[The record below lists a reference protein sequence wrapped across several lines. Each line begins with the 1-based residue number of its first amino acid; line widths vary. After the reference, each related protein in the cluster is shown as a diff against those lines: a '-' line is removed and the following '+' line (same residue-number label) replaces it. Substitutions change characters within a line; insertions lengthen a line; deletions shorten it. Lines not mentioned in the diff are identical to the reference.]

1 MEWTLYLECLFQVIF
16 AVPKNVCKMIEIWFI
31 QLTRSF
37 MLWRVQVFS
46 IKSRARN
53 TPELKI
59 RRKIARTLE
68 PTNFDF
74 WQDEV
79 DRSKDPLR
87 FFFQDYKWDL
97 FITIT
102 IVIISGRCFLPI
114 VVIIIVIMPEEV

>member
-1 MEWTLYLECLFQVIF
+1 
-16 AVPKNVCKMIEIWFI
+16 
-31 QLTRSF
+31 

-87 FFFQDYKWDL
+87 FFFQDYK
-97 FITIT
+97 
-102 IVIISGRCFLPI
+102 
-114 VVIIIVIMPEEV
+114 

>member
-1 MEWTLYLECLFQVIF
+1 
-16 AVPKNVCKMIEIWFI
+16 MIEIWFI

-37 MLWRVQVFS
+37 KLWRVQVFS

-97 FITIT
+97 FITIV